1 MDNECRVI
9 VVRARRDGR
18 RWIIRILA
26 SGERV
31 TSSRQWVFADVT
43 DACVQVDKVL
53 RELNGET
60 QPNPARDEARL
71 QQTLRN
77 TRD

>member
-18 RWIIRILA
+18 RLIIRILA
-26 SGERV
+26 NGERV
-31 TSSRQWVFADVT
+31 TSARQWVFADVT
-43 DACVQVDKVL
+43 EACVQVDKVL
-53 RELNGET
+53 RELDGEA

-71 QQTLRN
+71 QQMLRN